1 MPYPEIT
8 MADQKKILIAEDSNI
23 VMNVVSKILENMNY
37 IVYGVKNG
45 EELLDKIEKE
55 NFDLILMDINMPKMD
70 GITCAQKIRKSD
82 REQIK
87 NIPIIALSGNDKN
100 LTVKEYNAVGINDLI
115 LKPIDFDI
123 LAQKIN
129 KTLF

>member
-1 MPYPEIT
+1 